1 MDLVAENE
9 GVILE
14 DDLDGTWGTLT
25 TPADPQKPDLLK
37 ECSIGSSSASFFLT
51 FSSYSTQALYS
62 LSEGTA
68 TVMAMVSSP
77 SSFLMICLLAK
88 RS

>member
-1 MDLVAENE
+1 MDFVAEDE
-9 GVILE
+9 GVIFE
-14 DDLDGTWGTLT
+14 DDLDGVWGTLT
-25 TPADPQKPDLLK
+25 TPADPQKPDLSK
-37 ECSIGSSSASFFLT
+37 ECSMGRSSASFFPT

-77 SSFLMICLLAK
+77 SLFLMICLLAK